1 MMLSYVFLPSPR
13 TVFLF
18 MVLYKNICCIYDNF
32 LPNFYN
38 FFMEVS
44 KIMLISQKDKYI
56 SKIC

>member
-1 MMLSYVFLPSPR
+1 MPPNVFFAMSQDS
-13 TVFLF
+13 FLF